1 MMSEKAF
8 IFDMDGTLIDAFA
21 AYEAAF
27 GEAFKSV
34 GRVYRKGMLEPF
46 YGQVDEEILR
56 IMLKKDRVDDE
67 VERLVE
73 IKRKHYLKIAHDA
86 IKILPCA
93 VEIIK
98 ILKDKNVK
106 VAIATSGQRSATEIA
121 VDKLGIKDAVDGVI
135 TGTEVNMGK
144 PDPELFLRA
153 AEMINVLPNQC
164 IVVEDSLHG
173 IEAGKRAGMM
183 TAAVATGKISGEEL
197 KKAGPDVVVDNL
209 CELIPMIDGMTD

>member
-1 MMSEKAF
+1 MSEKAF
-8 IFDMDGTLIDAFA
+8 LFDMDGTLVDAFA

-27 GEAFKSV
+27 VEAFRYA
-34 GRVYRKGMLEPF
+34 GRVYKKGMLEPL
-46 YGQVDEEILR
+46 YGRVDKEILR

-73 IKRKHYLKIAHDA
+73 LKRRHYLKIAHDA

-93 VEIIK
+93 VEVIK

-121 VDKLGIKDAVDGVI
+121 VDKLGIRDAVDGVI
-135 TGTEVNMGK
+135 TGTEVKNGK

-153 AEMINVLPNQC
+153 AEMISVLPNQC
-164 IVVEDSLHG
+164 IVVEDSLYG

-183 TAAVATGKISGEEL
+183 TIAVGTGKISGEEL

-209 CELIPMIDGMTD
+209 CELIPMIDEMID

>member
-1 MMSEKAF
+1 MSEKAF
-8 IFDMDGTLIDAFA
+8 LFDMDGTLIDAFG

-27 GEAFKSV
+27 VEAFKSV
-34 GRVYRKGMLEPF
+34 GWVYKKGMLEPF
-46 YGQVDEEILR
+46 YGQVDKEILR

-73 IKRKHYLKIAHDA
+73 LKRRHYLKIARDA

-93 VEIIK
+93 VEVIK

-121 VDKLGIKDAVDGVI
+121 VDKLGIRDAVDSVI
-135 TGTEVNMGK
+135 TGTEVKKGK
-144 PDPELFLRA
+144 PDPELFFRA
-153 AEMINVLPNQC
+153 AEMMNVLPNQC

-183 TAAVATGKISGEEL
+183 TVAVGTGKTSEEEL
-197 KKAGPDVVVDNL
+197 KKARPDVVVDNL
-209 CELIPMIDGMTD
+209 CELIPMIEGMVN